1 MANQTANN
9 PTSVHD
15 EGATIF
21 VALELSL
28 KSWLVGIRDPLS
40 DRVSQF
46 SIPPA
51 DLAKLLYLISK
62 RVAKVERVLAM
73 PVQVRSCFEAGYE
86 GFWLHRCLLDEGVVN
101 LVIDPASLL
110 VNRRA
115 RQRKTDRI
123 DVRRLLRALQA
134 YCRGDKE
141 GAFSVVR
148 VPSVEQEDA
157 KHPHRE
163 RKRLHEEQTGH
174 INRIRGLMV
183 QRGIYGASPL
193 SRRFR
198 ARLDEMKCGDGLPLA
213 PHLKAEIERELDRLT
228 LVRGQLL
235 DLDRMREQALEG
247 PAEVS
252 TSKFM
257 AQLLLKLKGIGL
269 EGSTTLVYEV
279 FYRDFR
285 NRRQIASYVGLDGTP
300 FDSGSS
306 KREQGISKAGN
317 ARVRALMVQL
327 AWLWLR
333 HQPDSAL
340 SKWFRERVG
349 DGKGRQRRIMIVAL
363 ARKLLI
369 ALWRFATEGLI
380 PEGAVFKS

>member
-1 MANQTANN
+1 MADQTANN
-9 PTSVHD
+9 PTSIHD
-15 EGATIF
+15 ECATIF

-46 SIPPA
+46 SIPVA
-51 DLAKLLYLISK
+51 DVAKLLQLINK
-62 RVAKVERVLAM
+62 RVAKVERVLAI
-73 PVQVRSCFEAGYE
+73 PVQVRSCYEAGYE
-86 GFWLHRCLLDEGVVN
+86 GVWLHRCLLDEGVLNV
-101 LVIDPASLL
+101 VIDPASLL

-148 VPSVEQEDA
+148 VPSVEQEDG
-157 KHPHRE
+157 KRPHRE
-163 RKRLHEEQTGH
+163 RKRLGKEQTGH
-174 INRIRGLMV
+174 INRIRGLLV
-183 QRGIYGASPL
+183 QRGVYGANPL
-193 SRRFR
+193 SRKFR
-198 ARLDEMKCGDGLPLA
+198 TRLDEMRCGDGLPLA
-213 PHLKAEIERELDRLT
+213 PHLKAEIEHELDRLA

-235 DLDRMREQALEG
+235 DSDRARKQALEG
-247 PAEVS
+247 PAEVGS
-252 TSKFM
+252 PKFM
-257 AQLLLKLKGIGL
+257 AQLLFTLKSIGL
-269 EGSTTLVYEV
+269 EGATVLPYEV
-279 FYRDFR
+279 FYRNFR
-285 NRRQIASYVGLDGTP
+285 NRRQIAAYVGLDGTP
-300 FDSGSS
+300 YDSGSS
-306 KREQGISKAGN
+306 QREQGISKAGN

-333 HQPDSAL
+333 YQPNSAL
-340 SKWFRERVG
+340 SKWYRERVG
-349 DGKGRQRRIMIVAL
+349 DAKGRQRRIMIVAL